1 MDLGI
6 TGKRA
11 LVLGSSRGL
20 GHGIASAIAAEGA
33 EVVIVG
39 RDAEKLGR
47 AAEVITA
54 LGGGTAHPVAV
65 DMSGPEALDRL
76 MDGVSAAVGSVDILV
91 NNNGGPPPGP
101 ITAVSPEDWR
111 RQFEAMVLTLIE
123 LTGRVLPGMRERNWG
138 RILTIAS
145 TSVVQP
151 IPNLGISNTLRAS
164 VVTWGKT
171 LSLEVAPYGI
181 TVNTILPGR
190 IQTQRV
196 DELDAAA
203 ARKQG
208 RPVEDI
214 ARDANAAIPLGRYG
228 RVDEFAAVAAFLVS
242 ERASYITGTMIRVDG
257 GAIRS
262 I

>member
-1 MDLGI
+1 MTPSTKG
-6 TGKRA
+6 
-11 LVLGSSRGL
+11 
-20 GHGIASAIAAEGA
+20 
-33 EVVIVG
+33 
-39 RDAEKLGR
+39 
-47 AAEVITA
+47 
-54 LGGGTAHPVAV
+54 
-65 DMSGPEALDRL
+65 
-76 MDGVSAAVGSVDILV
+76 
-91 NNNGGPPPGP
+91 
-101 ITAVSPEDWR
+101 
-111 RQFEAMVLTLIE
+111 QFEAMVLTLIE

-164 VVTWGKT
+164 MVTWGKT

-190 IQTQRV
+190 IHTQRV

-214 ARDANAAIPLGRYG
+214 ARDDVSARDRAPDSDGIREDDPHLFGSILLPAALCSAARYSA
-228 RVDEFAAVAAFLVS
+228 FAS
-242 ERASYITGTMIRVDG
+242 RAS
-257 GAIRS
+257 
-262 I
+262 